1 MNGKSPVAKPV
12 PLAFLA
18 WLAQNPTGIPQRQA
32 LLRAVLGAASGLL
45 SGSVTSWLFGLWS
58 IRPLWA
64 IGLGIGS
71 GILSGATLG
80 ALGVVLVAYAI
91 DRWVLASEHLIGYSG
106 VIRMLLHA
114 GELSGLGALA
124 GGIGGG
130 AGGLVAGVLVGLFGG
145 SLADGRACDG
155 GDRRRDRRGWR
166 WPRAV
171 VTDCSWVS
179 AGHSSLKNTH

>member
-1 MNGKSPVAKPV
+1 MNGKSPVPKPL

-32 LLRAVLGAASGLL
+32 LLRAVLGAASGLF
-45 SGSVTSWLFGLWS
+45 SGSVTSWLFGLWP

-64 IGLGIGS
+64 IGLGMGS

-80 ALGVVLVAYAI
+80 ALGVVLLAYVI
-91 DRWVLASEHLIGYSG
+91 DRWVLADEHLIGYSG

-124 GGIGGG
+124 GGIGAG
-130 AGGLVAGVLVGLFGG
+130 ASGLVAGLLTGMIGGGFAGGLIYRIRGLGWFLGLTIGVVAGAIGG
-145 SLADGRACDG
+145 AIG
-155 GDRRRDRRGWR
+155 G
-166 WPRAV
+166 AV
-171 VTDCSWVS
+171 
-179 AGHSSLKNTH
+179 AGLGQP

>member
-1 MNGKSPVAKPV
+1 MNGKSPVPKPV
-12 PLAFLA
+12 ALAFLA

-32 LLRAVLGAASGLL
+32 LLRAVFGAVSGLL
-45 SGSVTSWLFGLWS
+45 GGSVTSWLFGLWP
-58 IRPLWA
+58 IQPLWA
-64 IGLGIGS
+64 VGLGIGS

-80 ALGVVLVAYAI
+80 ALGMVLLAYAI

-130 AGGLVAGVLVGLFGG
+130 AGGLVAGLLTGMIGGGFAGGLIYRIRGLGWFLGLTIGVVAGTIGG
-145 SLADGRACDG
+145 ALSGAI
-155 GDRRRDRRGWR
+155 
-166 WPRAV
+166 
-171 VTDCSWVS
+171 
-179 AGHSSLKNTH
+179 AGLGQP

>member
-1 MNGKSPVAKPV
+1 MNGKSPVPKPV

-32 LLRAVLGAASGLL
+32 LLRAVLGAVSGLL
-45 SGSVTSWLFGLWS
+45 SGSATSWLFGLWS
-58 IRPLWA
+58 IQPLWA

-80 ALGVVLVAYAI
+80 ALGMVLLAYAI

-114 GELSGLGALA
+114 GELSSLGALT

-130 AGGLVAGVLVGLFGG
+130 TGGLVAGVLVGLFGG
-145 SLADGRACDG
+145 SLAG
-155 GDRRRDRRGWR
+155 GLIYRVRGLGWFLGLTVGLVTGAIGGAIGG
-166 WPRAV
+166 AV
-171 VTDCSWVS
+171 
-179 AGHSSLKNTH
+179 AGLGQS